1 MPSSLWGEFFFL
13 SLPSLGSWR
22 LILAK
27 TRSSLII
34 FQNIVPNSLVITVEL
49 VKTLQAL
56 FIFNVCSSRAGSSYP
71 QVLTVVS

>member
-1 MPSSLWGEFFFL
+1 M
-13 SLPSLGSWR
+13 
-22 LILAK
+22 AK